1 MKAKI
6 KNAPRQPVVSRVLYP
21 IVVGAKTDG
30 TKGIYL
36 DLPLLTGSPS
46 FDGSGLPAASWAWTM
61 PTGCC
66 LALHPVGFALPTM
79 SPSSRCALTA
89 PFHPYPVPKHEAVCF
104 LWHFPYPA
112 SAFTVYA
119 FPEKHLREKLT
130 QDGGC
135 YPPPWSSGART
146 FLFPRK
152 GEAPFHRLTYYII
165 RHNCINGAQFLHR
178 KVSLHQCHDG
188 LLDFFFADVVEY
200 LDFSQLPS
208 RQDESRPAERGFFVS
223 GNEVL

>member
-21 IVVGAKTDG
+21 IVVGAKTNG
-30 TKGIYL
+30 TKGICL

-46 FDGSGLPAASWAWTM
+46 FDGSGLPAASWAWTA

-104 LWHFPYPA
+104 LWHFPYPTSA
-112 SAFTVYA
+112 SAVHAFSKAYTCKADAGRWVLPTTVVQRCSD
-119 FPEKHLREKLT
+119 FPLPTRGSALPPADVLYYTT
-130 QDGGC
+130 Q
-135 YPPPWSSGART
+135 
-146 FLFPRK
+146 
-152 GEAPFHRLTYYII
+152 
-165 RHNCINGAQFLHR
+165 
-178 KVSLHQCHDG
+178 LHQR
-188 LLDFFFADVVEY
+188 
-200 LDFSQLPS
+200 ST
-208 RQDESRPAERGFFVS
+208 VS
-223 GNEVL
+223 AQKGITSSMP